1 MAYDEEMAGRIRAV
15 LSDHPLAGD
24 LDWDEI
30 SMFGGLCFMVNGH
43 MTCGVTKDGIMV
55 RVGRE
60 NYQEALA
67 QPHAREMDFT
77 GRPMAGMVYV
87 APEGV
92 KSKAFLRKWVER
104 GVRFT
109 TSLPPKK
116 KKTPRKKPHEKRRR
130 REKIRPK
137 TPSLP
142 HDRRRTMKKATGET
156 TGFTGFSRK
165 TLGFLKGLR
174 SAPRRPDF
182 TQVF

>member
-15 LSDHPLAGD
+15 LSDHLLSDD

-43 MTCGVTKDGIMV
+43 MCCGVTKDGMMV
-55 RVGRE
+55 RVGKE

-92 KSKAFLRKWVER
+92 KEKASLRKWVER

-109 TSLPPKK
+109 ASLPPKPKKAARK
-116 KKTPRKKPHEKRRR
+116 KKAPKPNPTKN
-130 REKIRPK
+130 PF
-137 TPSLP
+137 PAS
-142 HDRRRTMKKATGET
+142 
-156 TGFTGFSRK
+156 
-165 TLGFLKGLR
+165 
-174 SAPRRPDF
+174 
-182 TQVF
+182 